1 VTDRSDAPA
10 GAAPADEAGP
20 GDGDGGQVPASGRS
34 FEAEGRT
41 WVVRVAGYGA
51 LGTGHYSLGPVEA
64 VHFALA
70 DAPDVPVRE
79 ALLPRGRLDA
89 MFDSELAA
97 LLAGATPIVVP
108 DRR

>member
-1 VTDRSDAPA
+1 VTDRPDPP
-10 GAAPADEAGP
+10 PADAA
-20 GDGDGGQVPASGRS
+20 GDGDGGAGRVQASGRT
-34 FEAEGRT
+34 FTAEGRT
-41 WVVRVAGYGA
+41 WVVRVAGHGA

-70 DAPDVPVRE
+70 EAPDVPVRE

-89 MFDSELAA
+89 LFESELTA

>member
-1 VTDRSDAPA
+1 VTDRPDP
-10 GAAPADEAGP
+10 PP
-20 GDGDGGQVPASGRS
+20 GRT
-34 FEAEGRT
+34 FTAEGRT
-41 WVVRVAGYGA
+41 WVARVAGHGA
-51 LGTGHYSLGPVEA
+51 LGTGHYSLGLVEA

-70 DAPDVPVRE
+70 EAPDVPVRE

-89 MFDSELAA
+89 LFESELAA

>member
-1 VTDRSDAPA
+1 MTDRPDPE
-10 GAAPADEAGP
+10 PGP
-20 GDGDGGQVPASGRS
+20 DSALGRT
-34 FEAEGRT
+34 FPAEGRT
-41 WVVRVAGYGA
+41 WVARVAGHGVI
-51 LGTGHYSLGPVEA
+51 GTGHYSLGPVEA

-79 ALLPRGRLDA
+79 ALVPRGRLHA
-89 MFDSELAA
+89 MFESELAV